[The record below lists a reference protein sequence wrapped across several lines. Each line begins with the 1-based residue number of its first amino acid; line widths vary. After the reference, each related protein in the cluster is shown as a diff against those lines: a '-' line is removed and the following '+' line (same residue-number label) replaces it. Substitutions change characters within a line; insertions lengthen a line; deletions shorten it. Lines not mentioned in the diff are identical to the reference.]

1 MLQVQQAE
9 GFSKRRLFE
18 MLSPLEEQSRI
29 IMQGARK
36 RLAADKGEA
45 AGQPWNENFMLSGD
59 SAPGATAG
67 RTEPAVLAAQA
78 CSGRGCKAAT
88 CTFCSSSTLKA
99 RGFGAALNC
108 SCLVGVFAAAAC
120 VAGAEKDQPAR
131 AALDPTLY
139 GVRWCRHVS
148 TSS

>member
-1 MLQVQQAE
+1 MSAVRLPSRPVPAPLQVQQAE

-59 SAPGATAG
+59 SAPGATN
-67 RTEPAVLAAQA
+67 RLYWQCKPAVERAARQKP
-78 CSGRGCKAAT
+78 SNMLPGVPRP
-88 CTFCSSSTLKA
+88 SPSRSVPPVLLS
-99 RGFGAALNC
+99 FGAAL
-108 SCLVGVFAAAAC
+108 
-120 VAGAEKDQPAR
+120 E
-131 AALDPTLY
+131 
-139 GVRWCRHVS
+139 
-148 TSS
+148 